1 MTYSVIR
8 EDGVRVEGL
17 TKEQVYELIYGTTGK
32 VPAGVDEGFITKL
45 KEQRAQADIGI
56 WVGTNAEYNALETK
70 EDDVLYI
77 VTDDP
82 FFEELDERLT
92 TLEGALVTMGSTFEQ
107 TFEQMKSETE
117 QSIQDM
123 ETSLEEYMVNLMNQK
138 TADVDEWMAEVEAAL

>member
-45 KEQRAQADIGI
+45 KEQRAQADVSI
-56 WVGTNAEYNALETK
+56 WVGSNAEYNALETK
-70 EDDVLYI
+70 DDNVLYV

-82 FFEELDERLT
+82 FFQELDERMKVIEDSIAT
-92 TLEGALVTMGSTFEQ
+92 IDPTLRTM
-107 TFEQMKSETE
+107 M
-117 QSIQDM
+117 D
-123 ETSLEEYMVNLMNQK
+123 QK
-138 TADVDEWMAEVEAAL
+138 TAEIDEWMQAIDEAMS

>member
-32 VPAGVDEGFITKL
+32 VPTGVDEGFITKL
-45 KEQRAQADIGI
+45 KEQRAQADVSI

-70 EDDVLYI
+70 DDNVLYV

-82 FFEELDERLT
+82 FFQELDERMKVIEDSIAT
-92 TLEGALVTMGSTFEQ
+92 IDPTLRTM
-107 TFEQMKSETE
+107 M
-117 QSIQDM
+117 D
-123 ETSLEEYMVNLMNQK
+123 QK
-138 TADVDEWMAEVEAAL
+138 TAEIDEWMQAIDEAMS